1 MNMLRN
7 SRASLRDGLSA
18 VGDLSARSVFGA
30 EASLAWSDLAAGTVL
45 AGRASELR
53 GRSVVIA
60 TTHQLTAIATLVE
73 LDGAARRI
81 VLYPPDMSL
90 EYLPYVVQSAAAD
103 AIVCDRPTTGLEIP
117 GVAFLSPSSW
127 TRMPRSRAP
136 EVEHETEWVLLT
148 SGTTGRPKLVVHTL
162 ASLAGAIDGG
172 QPAAD
177 RVVWS
182 TFYDIRRYGG
192 LQILLR
198 AALTGTSLVLS
209 SAEEATAD
217 FLARA
222 GAHGVTHISGTPSH
236 WRRASMS
243 SSAHLIAPEYVR
255 LSGEIADQAILNQ
268 LRSLYPQAKIA
279 HAFATTEAGV
289 VFAVNDGLM
298 GFPAHV
304 IEDTPHV
311 VMKIENRSL
320 RVRSDRTA
328 RCYLGDHNYAIRDGE
343 GFVDT
348 GDVLELREGRYYFA
362 GRGDG
367 MINVGGMKVYPEE
380 VEAVINGHPKV
391 QMSLVRTKKNPISG
405 ALVVADVV
413 LKVASAPAGNDMG
426 ELHQDILRFC
436 REALPSHKVP
446 AAINFVPALAV
457 AETGK
462 LIRRHA

>member
-7 SRASLRDGLSA
+7 SRASLRDALDSA
-18 VGDLSARSVFGA
+18 ADLTARTVFGA
-30 EASLAWSDLAAGTVL
+30 EAEITWSDLLAGTVL
-45 AGRASELR
+45 GGRANELC
-53 GRSVVIA
+53 GRSVLVA
-60 TTHQLTAIATLVE
+60 TTNQLTAIATLLE
-73 LDGAARRI
+73 LDGVARRI
-81 VLYPPDMSL
+81 VLYPPDLSL
-90 EYLPYVVQSAAAD
+90 EHLSYVAQCAAVES
-103 AIVCDRPTTGLEIP
+103 IVSDRTTPETDIP
-117 GVAFLSPSSW
+117 GTTSLTPSNW
-127 TRMPRSRAP
+127 KGVHGRPAP
-136 EVEHETEWVLLT
+136 KIEHETEWILLT

-162 ASLAGAIDGG
+162 ASLAGAIEEGCP
-172 QPAAD
+172 PAA

-192 LQILLR
+192 LQIFLR

-209 SAEEATAD
+209 SAQESTAD

-222 GAHGVTHISGTPSH
+222 AAHGVTHISGTPSH

-243 SSAHLIAPEYVR
+243 SSAQLIAPEYVR

-268 LRSLYPQAKIA
+268 LRSLYPHARIA

-289 VFAVNDGLM
+289 VFVVSDGLM
-298 GFPAHV
+298 GFPENA

-311 VMKIENRSL
+311 AMKIENRSL
-320 RVRSDRTA
+320 RVRSNRTA
-328 RCYLGDHNYAIRDGE
+328 RCYLSDHNPILRDGD

-362 GRGDG
+362 GRRDG
-367 MINVGGMKVYPEE
+367 MINVGGLKLYPEE

-391 QMSLVRTKKNPISG
+391 QVSLVRTKKNPITG

-413 LKVASAPAGNDMG
+413 LKISPDPSTGDMG
-426 ELHQDILRFC
+426 ELHHDILKLC
-436 REALPSHKVP
+436 RETLPSYKVP
-446 AAINFVPALAV
+446 ATINFVPALAV
-457 AETGK
+457 SETGK

>member
-7 SRASLRDGLSA
+7 SRASLKDGLSA
-18 VGDLSARSVFGA
+18 VGDLTARSVFGA

-45 AGRASELR
+45 AGRANELC
-53 GRSVVIA
+53 GRSVVVA
-60 TTHQLTAIATLVE
+60 TVNQLTAIAALVE

-81 VLYPPDMSL
+81 VLYPPDLSL
-90 EYLPYVVQSAAAD
+90 EYLPYVVQSAAVD
-103 AIVCDRPTTGLEIP
+103 AIVCDRPTTGVETP
-117 GVAFLSPSSW
+117 GVASLTPSSW
-127 TRMPRSRAP
+127 TRMPANSGP
-136 EVEHETEWVLLT
+136 QLEHETEWVLLT

-162 ASLAGAIDGG
+162 ASLAGAIAESR
-172 QPAAD
+172 PAD
-177 RVVWS
+177 DMVWS

-192 LQILLR
+192 LQIFLR

-209 SAEEATAD
+209 SAQETTAD

-255 LSGEIADQAILNQ
+255 LSGEIADQSILNH
-268 LRSLYPQAKIA
+268 LRSLYPLARIA

-289 VFAVNDGLM
+289 VFDVNDGLM
-298 GFPAHV
+298 GFPADV
-304 IEDTPHV
+304 IEQTPHV

-320 RVRSDRTA
+320 RVRSGRTA
-328 RCYLGDHNYAIRDGE
+328 RCYLGDHNHAIQDAE

-348 GDVLELREGRYYFA
+348 GDVLELREGRYHFV

-380 VEAVINGHPKV
+380 VEAVINGHPQV
-391 QMSLVRTKKNPISG
+391 QMSLVRTKKNPITG

-413 LKVASAPAGNDMG
+413 LKVASEPASTDMG
-426 ELHQDILRFC
+426 ELHHDILRLC
-436 REALPSHKVP
+436 RETLPSHKVP